1 MLREASGREGS
12 IIQEDREPDRPEGA
26 KRGPRDREPRERDSR
41 EREPRG
47 DRGNRDDGGQRG
59 NNRFERGPIP
69 QEAGMTR
76 MFLSLGKT
84 HGVMAKEIV
93 GMLYREAG
101 LPDGCLGRIT
111 LFPKHSL
118 VDIPDGL
125 VEQVMQKTKNTR
137 MRGRTFRMDVD
148 RGPQQ

>member
-1 MLREASGREGS
+1 
-12 IIQEDREPDRPEGA
+12 
-26 KRGPRDREPRERDSR
+26 
-41 EREPRG
+41 
-47 DRGNRDDGGQRG
+47 
-59 NNRFERGPIP
+59 
-69 QEAGMTR
+69 MTR

-118 VDIPDGL
+118 VDVPEGL
-125 VEQVMQKTKNTR
+125 VGQVMERTR
-137 MRGRTFRMDVD
+137 NARLRGRTVPHRC
-148 RGPQQ
+148 GPRTRVRHHGVTWRIIHSAMSA